1 MGMAEGRRIF
11 QAVSEGSVEPQMGNP
26 DEGVRYDLRIENKAC
41 REQSERDNIGM
52 EAIINKSPGSGA
64 AIIGQKRKVWGEEQD
79 CEKNPTRTRLR
90 IAAQAAARTAIPSM
104 RKSRRTSS
112 LTKPRLGNAPVCF
125 AD

>member
-1 MGMAEGRRIF
+1 MPLCLGRSSFADETKMGMAEGRRIF

-64 AIIGQKRKVWGEEQD
+64 AIIGQKRKVWGKEQD
-79 CEKNPTRTRLR
+79 REKNPTRTRLR
-90 IAAQAAARTAIPSM
+90 IGCTGRCQDGHTLDA
-104 RKSRRTSS
+104 
-112 LTKPRLGNAPVCF
+112 
-125 AD
+125 